1 MGDATFLEV
10 DDSIKAKNLLLFDK
24 DKDALSQMDKLME
37 QFDSTPS
44 ILVQPT
50 PGICVKT
57 RTVNKEKVFVNVC
70 TSDKIPPP
78 DDISDAKLLELLND
92 EVPAYVIP
100 MSIGFERME
109 ADKSGTPSATYDVM
123 INTVYFKKCQEKKHF
138 MAFTTLVILSGV
150 ADKFNKKIDTENYV
164 ILKNRTIMGK
174 LQQHRIENRKPK
186 RPQGHKS
193 LIEEISHSTKPINS
207 KTNLSAR
214 NEIKTGYVIL
224 RKPAKG
230 PIERL
235 IALFDMPKS
244 VSVEDIVVLINSDR
258 INVTDE
264 KAYYSYDVLLPYTLK
279 ADNAKAFLDYNIGVR
294 SYIPFF
300 LYQIIFAYSVYFL
313 IFQVLRIDISTEQ
326 K

>member
-57 RTVNKEKVFVNVC
+57 RTVNREKVFVNVC

-164 ILKNRTIMGK
+164 VLKNRTVMGK

-207 KTNLSAR
+207 KTSLSAR

-224 RKPAKG
+224 RKPAEG

-294 SYIPFF
+294 I
-300 LYQIIFAYSVYFL
+300 YQIIFAYSVYFL
-313 IFQVLRIDISTEQ
+313 IFQVLRIDIPTEQ